1 MNELLFFVLGF
12 IIGGLSGLTT
22 MCCIAVN
29 NNYKTEIKVEEL
41 KKDNI
46 CEKEQEK

>member
-12 IIGGLSGLTT
+12 IIGGLSGFTA

-29 NNYKTEIKVEEL
+29 NNYKAEIKVEEL
-41 KKDNI
+41 KKDDI
-46 CEKEQEK
+46 CEKDLEK